1 MEAAVETEAVFGDQG
16 GFYGRRVEAKPAKP
30 SCGEISRRW
39 WVVMI
44 GDENDG
50 DSRLYD
56 HLFTKVNVA
65 PNPGFNRP
73 LGCFPE
79 QLPKNP
85 SSKHELRIGC
95 DE

>member
-1 MEAAVETEAVFGDQG
+1 
-16 GFYGRRVEAKPAKP
+16 
-30 SCGEISRRW
+30 
-39 WVVMI
+39 MI
-44 GDENDG
+44 GDENDD

-65 PNPGFNRP
+65 PNPGYNRP
-73 LGCFPE
+73 LGCFLE